1 MSRKWADPAL
11 APLRSLGHFF
21 SVNPPLRLSL
31 VLAAFCAACDGSSA
45 PEPKPESD
53 VVVPLDVLPADFVA
67 EDQPMKM
74 LSEGDPIQLVAAP
87 QGGHVIHIGAR
98 VRGLGSDTVN
108 IRTRLR
114 DPATN
119 AIQTEEAR
127 DIVMR
132 PVPGQPEWMEPDLRS
147 VSQVTHIPA
156 CPNYDDVTLL
166 DTLWKL
172 EVVVDELE
180 GPGLGSATVGVKP
193 ACQQADQAL
202 AAMCKCECAPSYV
215 LGKCAGAL

>member
-1 MSRKWADPAL
+1 VRFSSFAGIGCLAL
-11 APLRSLGHFF
+11 
-21 SVNPPLRLSL
+21 V
-31 VLAAFCAACDGSSA
+31 AACDGDDG
-45 PEPKPESD
+45 PKTKPESD
-53 VVVPLDVLPADFVA
+53 VVIPLDVLPADFVA
-67 EDQPMKM
+67 ENQPMKM
-74 LSEGDPIQLVAAP
+74 LAEGDSIQLVAAP
-87 QGGHVIHIGAR
+87 QGGHVIHVGAR

-156 CPNYDDVTLL
+156 CPNYDPVTLL
-166 DTLWKL
+166 DAPWKL
-172 EVVVDELE
+172 EVIIDEID
-180 GPGLGSATVGVKP
+180 GRGLGSATVGVKP
-193 ACQQADQAL
+193 SCAQTGAGPLKQCQ
-202 AAMCKCECAPSYV
+202 CECEPSYV
-215 LGKCAGAL
+215 LGKCAASADGGA